1 MHKQHNNFC
10 CFFFIHNKNDFC
22 FYKEIR
28 FVYQVWS
35 LQSWWKGKPE
45 VMDHR
50 DKMEGILRTVWLVLS
65 AWNEGRYFEQKS
77 WSAQR
82 VQRPR
87 TERTG
92 WMTIWTPRNIE
103 DRSDSSTIVQLATG
117 TDFGRALHQAITSLA
132 VRLEEAVRFF
142 FSFSF
147 YNKLQIFLPFLIITN
162 HIICSKSKLFT
173 SLVYS
178 SHLKHLFCISG

>member
-1 MHKQHNNFC
+1 MISVSLK
-10 CFFFIHNKNDFC
+10 K
-22 FYKEIR
+22 IR

-50 DKMEGILRTVWLVLS
+50 DKMEGTLRTVWLVLS

-132 VRLEEAVRFF
+132 VRLEAVSFF
-142 FSFSF
+142 FLFLFTISYKF
-147 YNKLQIFLPFLIITN
+147 FLPFLIITN
-162 HIICSKSKLFT
+162 HILCSKSKLFT
-173 SLVYS
+173 SLPYS
-178 SHLKHLFCISG
+178 SHLKHLFCTSG

>member
-1 MHKQHNNFC
+1 MHKKGN
-10 CFFFIHNKNDFC
+10 FFFWHNKNDFC

-65 AWNEGRYFEQKS
+65 AWNEGKYFGGQNS
-77 WSAQR
+77 WYAQR

-132 VRLEEAVRFF
+132 VKLEEAVRFF

-147 YNKLQIFLPFLIITN
+147 YKLQIFFTFFN
-162 HIICSKSKLFT
+162 YNESHYLF
-173 SLVYS
+173 
-178 SHLKHLFCISG
+178 KI